1 MLGRIGRDAS
11 SPLAV
16 QIAPDSIR
24 ILQLSR
30 RRGRPR
36 VSAWA
41 FEPLDRPAPAVGAE
55 PCLAAL
61 EAPLRRA
68 VKRCASRQRR
78 VAMALSAG
86 QVMCKRC
93 VLPAGLHEDALE
105 RQLLAQAEQL
115 FPVPLDDLA
124 LDFQV
129 LGPAVTPGELDV
141 LVAACRQSVLDPF
154 EQLCASA
161 GLQMVAME
169 IDSLALRRLMPARDG
184 ALLALE
190 RGSVVL
196 YSWPEA
202 AAPVHRCLTQS
213 PFDLDDMAWRAHLG
227 HVLGSDAR
235 RLYLTGALASGDL
248 ARRLAVE
255 LGVPCEPLAPL
266 QSVDL
271 GADMDEAQVGCM
283 ALPYGLAL
291 GGLR

>member
-16 QIAPDSIR
+16 QIAHDSIR

-30 RRGRPR
+30 HRGRPR

-41 FEPLDRPAPAVGAE
+41 LEPLERPALAVGAE
-55 PCLAAL
+55 QCLAAL

-68 VKRCASRQRR
+68 VNRCASRQRQ

-93 VLPAGLHEDALE
+93 VLPAGLRDDALE

-129 LGPAVTPGELDV
+129 LGPATTPGELDV

-169 IDSLALRRLMPARDG
+169 IDSLALRRLMPAQGR
-184 ALLALE
+184 ALLVLE
-190 RGSVVL
+190 RDDIVL
-196 YSWPEA
+196 HRWPEA
-202 AAPVHRCLTQS
+202 AAPVHRCLVQS
-213 PFDLDDMAWRAHLG
+213 PFDLDDMGWSAHLG
-227 HVLGSDAR
+227 SVLGGDAQ
-235 RLYLTGALASGDL
+235 RLCLTGALASADL
-248 ARRLAVE
+248 AERLAGE
-255 LGVPCEPLAPL
+255 LAMPCEPLAPL
-266 QSVDL
+266 QGLDL
-271 GADMDEAQVGCM
+271 GTDMDETQAGCM

-291 GGLR
+291 GGLQ

>member
-41 FEPLDRPAPAVGAE
+41 LEPFDRPAPAVGTE
-55 PCLAAL
+55 QCLATL

-68 VKRCASRQRR
+68 VQRCASRQRK

-93 VLPAGLHEDALE
+93 VLPVGLHDDALE

-129 LGPAVTPGELDV
+129 LGPAATPGELDV

-161 GLQMVAME
+161 GLQVVAME
-169 IDSLALRRLMPARDG
+169 IDSLALRRLMPAPGG

-196 YSWPEA
+196 HSWPEA
-202 AAPVHRCLTQS
+202 AAPVHRHLVQS
-213 PFDLDDMAWRAHLG
+213 PFDLDDMAWSAHLG
-227 HVLGSDAR
+227 RVLGGDTQ
-235 RLYLTGALASGDL
+235 RLSLTGALASGDL
-248 ARRLAVE
+248 AKRLAGE
-255 LGVPCEPLAPL
+255 LAMPCEPLAPPQGL
-266 QSVDL
+266 DL
-271 GADMDEAQVGCM
+271 GVDVDEAQVRYM

>member
-30 RRGRPR
+30 HRGRPR

-41 FEPLDRPAPAVGAE
+41 FEPFDRPALAVRAE
-55 PCLAAL
+55 QCPAAL

-68 VKRCASRQRR
+68 VQRCASRQRQ
-78 VAMALSAG
+78 VVMALSAG

-93 VLPAGLHEDALE
+93 ILPAGLHEDALE

-129 LGPAVTPGELDV
+129 LGPAAAPGELDV

-161 GLQMVAME
+161 GLQVVAME
-169 IDSLALRRLMPARDG
+169 IDSLALRRLMPARGG

-190 RGSVVL
+190 KGSVVL
-196 YSWPEA
+196 HSWPEA
-202 AAPVHRCLTQS
+202 AAPVHRYLIQS
-213 PFDLDDMAWRAHLG
+213 PFDLDDIAWSAHLG
-227 HVLGSDAR
+227 RVLGGDTH

-248 ARRLAVE
+248 AERLAGA
-255 LGVPCEPLAPL
+255 LAIPCELLAPL
-266 QSVDL
+266 QGIELD
-271 GADMDEAQVGCM
+271 AHMDEAQVGCM
-283 ALPYGLAL
+283 ALPCGLAL